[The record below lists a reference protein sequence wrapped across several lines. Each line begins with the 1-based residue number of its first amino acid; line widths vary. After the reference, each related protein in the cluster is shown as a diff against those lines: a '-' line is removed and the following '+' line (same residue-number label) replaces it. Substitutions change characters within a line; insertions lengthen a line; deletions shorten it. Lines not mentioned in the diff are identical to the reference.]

1 MLLAT
6 VLLFIIFNIKG
17 ACSKCKWLNLLF
29 MIPGILSFL
38 PIFLNDHD
46 MSTWFRTYI
55 FIINNK
61 IIINK
66 KEWVKGNIHNVKI
79 RKMVI

>member
-1 MLLAT
+1 MIGHIISNNLFCCDIISISMLLAT

-46 MSTWFRTYI
+46 MST
-55 FIINNK
+55 
-61 IIINK
+61 
-66 KEWVKGNIHNVKI
+66 
-79 RKMVI
+79 